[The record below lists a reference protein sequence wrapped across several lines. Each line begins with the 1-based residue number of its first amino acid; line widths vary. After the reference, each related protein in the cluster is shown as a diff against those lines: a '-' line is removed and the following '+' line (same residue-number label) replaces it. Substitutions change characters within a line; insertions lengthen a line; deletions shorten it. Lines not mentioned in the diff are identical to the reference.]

1 MSKWLD
7 FLFTIVVRLICGV
20 VLGSGAGMLL
30 NYKGILWSFS
40 KDNLKGPV
48 IWLALCGLVGGVI
61 AIFTFPVGRRL
72 GIKEFEEGTIRA
84 HHKLTGA
91 EAYAFPLHPAS
102 FSSLPF

>member
-61 AIFTFPVGRRL
+61 AIFTVPRWQTPWYK
-72 GIKEFEEGTIRA
+72 GIRGGNDK
-84 HHKLTGA
+84 GA
-91 EAYAFPLHPAS
+91 P
-102 FSSLPF
+102 

>member
-30 NYKGILWSFS
+30 NYKGILRSFS

-61 AIFTFPVGRRL
+61 AIFTVPRWQTPWYK
-72 GIKEFEEGTIRA
+72 GIRGGNDK
-84 HHKLTGA
+84 GA
-91 EAYAFPLHPAS
+91 P
-102 FSSLPF
+102 